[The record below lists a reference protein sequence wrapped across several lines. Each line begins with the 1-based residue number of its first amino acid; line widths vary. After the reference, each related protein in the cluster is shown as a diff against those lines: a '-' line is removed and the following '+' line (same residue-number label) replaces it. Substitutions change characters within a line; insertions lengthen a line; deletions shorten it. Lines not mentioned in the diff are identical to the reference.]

1 MSNSVS
7 ARQVLA
13 DDDSVFDYRRSV
25 DRDRAKQRLAV
36 LDAAGR
42 LLTRDGPEG
51 LSMRRV
57 AAEVNAS
64 TKVLYTMFGGKE
76 GLVEELY
83 VEGFARLRDANE
95 EALEDA
101 GEPGADL
108 DPVARLWVRARAYLD
123 NAVANPHYYRVMF
136 GHPVPGFRPS
146 QDTVAR
152 TRATFDGLVEIVRD
166 AAAAGDFAP
175 QLIEHPREAAVGFW
189 TTWHGVASLLL
200 AGRLIDETQARR
212 VHQHTTGALIESLRR

>member
-1 MSNSVS
+1 MSNSVT

-25 DRDRAKQRLAV
+25 DRDRAAKRLAV

-64 TKVLYTMFGGKE
+64 TKVLYTMFGAKE
-76 GLVEELY
+76 GLIEELY

-95 EALEDA
+95 QALQDA
-101 GEPGADL
+101 GAPGADL
-108 DPVARLWVRARAYLD
+108 DPVARLWVRARVYLD

-136 GHPVPGFRPS
+136 GHPVPAFRPS

-152 TRATFDGLVEIVRD
+152 TRTTFDGLVEIVRD
-166 AAAAGDFAP
+166 AAAAGQFVP
-175 QLIEHPREAAVGFW
+175 ELVEHPREAAVAFW
-189 TTWHGVASLLL
+189 TSWHGAASLLL
-200 AGRLIDETQARR
+200 AGRLIDESQARR
-212 VHQHTTGALIESLRR
+212 VHEQTTGALIASLRR